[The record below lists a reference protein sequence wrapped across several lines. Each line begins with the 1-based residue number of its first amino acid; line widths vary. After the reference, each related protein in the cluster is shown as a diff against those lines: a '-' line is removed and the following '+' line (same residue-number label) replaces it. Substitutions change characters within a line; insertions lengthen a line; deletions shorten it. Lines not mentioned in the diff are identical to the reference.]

1 MATLI
6 KTETTQMDKTIVET
20 KMINLIIVWLGI
32 MFASYHFIAYPFYSI
47 TTRILQLKSIWD
59 NVIYNENNACHCN
72 FEIKNFYI
80 IQYHSLEL
88 IKKLRCIVYDRI
100 KNHFIVLESSIKS
113 NEYLISFSMHP

>member
-59 NVIYNENNACHCN
+59 NVIYNENKMLDCN
-72 FEIKNFYI
+72 FEINHYLHFYF
-80 IQYHSLEL
+80 HLL
-88 IKKLRCIVYDRI
+88 
-100 KNHFIVLESSIKS
+100 
-113 NEYLISFSMHP
+113 

>member
-6 KTETTQMDKTIVET
+6 KTETTQMDKTILET

-80 IQYHSLEL
+80 IQYHSLAL
-88 IKKLRCIVYDRI
+88 M
-100 KNHFIVLESSIKS
+100 KNKS
-113 NEYLISFSMHP
+113 LHISFIFRETE

>member
-59 NVIYNENNACHCN
+59 NVIYNENKIMDCN
-72 FEIKNFYI
+72 FEIKHYLHFYLHWL
-80 IQYHSLEL
+80 QS
-88 IKKLRCIVYDRI
+88 
-100 KNHFIVLESSIKS
+100 
-113 NEYLISFSMHP
+113 

>member
-1 MATLI
+1 MKSTRNHLTDKDSTQPCMVTLI

-59 NVIYNENNACHCN
+59 NVIYNENKTWHCN
-72 FEIKNFYI
+72 FEIKNYLYFI
-80 IQYHSLEL
+80 LLCPQY
-88 IKKLRCIVYDRI
+88 
-100 KNHFIVLESSIKS
+100 
-113 NEYLISFSMHP
+113 

>member
-47 TTRILQLKSIWD
+47 TTRIQQLKSIWD
-59 NVIYNENNACHCN
+59 NVIYYENTACHCN

-80 IQYHSLEL
+80 IQYHSLAL
-88 IKKLRCIVYDRI
+88 MKNKLLHKMLYIV
-100 KNHFIVLESSIKS
+100 
-113 NEYLISFSMHP
+113 